1 MTHAIRLLA
10 MALLASLTVACFAR
24 KVTVGVGQSA
34 PDVAL
39 TGATR
44 DGVLSDPLRLG
55 DFRGQTLVLA
65 FFYKARTPG

>member
-1 MTHAIRLLA
+1 MTLTTRFLIL
-10 MALLASLTVACFAR
+10 ALLASLTSACFAR
-24 KVTVGVGQSA
+24 QVTVGVGQRA

-44 DGVLSDPLRLG
+44 DGVLSDPLRLE

>member
-1 MTHAIRLLA
+1 MTWFVRLLTLTA
-10 MALLASLTVACFAR
+10 VASITAACFPR
-24 KVTVGVGQSA
+24 QVTVGEGQPA
-34 PDVAL
+34 PEIAL

-44 DGVLSDPLRLG
+44 DGVLSAPLRLE